1 MKSRGIAKFL
11 TVIVVAAIIAYIAFF
26 GINAGNYS
34 ITPVQKNIRLGL
46 DLRGG
51 VYVLE
56 QAEGNVTQDA
66 MTRAIAI
73 IRNRVDSLGV
83 AQPLIVQQG
92 SNRIR
97 IEIPDVSNPDQV
109 ISYLGQTA
117 QLKFVGPDGKVIL
130 TGADVKDSKA
140 VYQTDQSGVQQP
152 VVTLVLNAKGTKAFA
167 EATKKYYPNHE
178 IISIYLDNKVIS
190 APRVDAEITDG
201 NAVIQGMKDFN
212 EAKNL
217 ANLIRAGSLPVTLK
231 QVEYNS
237 VGATLGPSALK
248 ASEEAGLYGLI
259 IVLLFMIAF
268 YRLPGLIA
276 DIALG
281 IYILI
286 NFIVFSLLH
295 VTLDLPGIA
304 GMLLSIGMA
313 VDANIIIFERMKEEM
328 RAGKSIRA
336 SLDAGFR
343 KAFVAVFDSNLT
355 TLIAAFVL
363 FFMGAG
369 TVKGFALTL
378 IIGVLTSMFTAITVS
393 RFLLKAVVETEFTKN
408 IKVYGA

>member
-1 MKSRGIAKFL
+1 MRSKSAVKFISVIIIAA
-11 TVIVVAAIIAYIAFF
+11 VIAYIAFF
-26 GINAGNYS
+26 GIKAGNYS
-34 ITPVQKNIRLGL
+34 ISPVQDNIRLGL

-51 VYVLE
+51 VYVLM
-56 QAEGNVTQDA
+56 QAEGNVTSDA
-66 MTRAIAI
+66 MSRAIAI

-83 AQPLIVQQG
+83 TQPLIVKQG

-97 IEIPDVSNPDQV
+97 IELPGINNPDQA
-109 ISYLGQTA
+109 IKFLGQTA

-140 VYQTDQSGVQQP
+140 IYETDQTGVQQP
-152 VVTLVLNAKGTKAFA
+152 VVTLVLNDKGTKAFA
-167 EATKKYYPNHE
+167 DATQKFLGQPIK
-178 IISIYLDNKVIS
+178 IMLDDKVIS
-190 APRVDAEITDG
+190 SPNVRDVITNG
-201 NAVIQGMKDFN
+201 NAVINGMQNFD

-231 QVEYNS
+231 QVEYSS

-248 ASEEAGLYGLI
+248 ASEEAGLYGVIL
-259 IVLLFMIAF
+259 VMLFMIAF
-268 YRLPGLIA
+268 YRLPGVIA
-276 DIALG
+276 DISLG

-286 NFIVFSLLH
+286 NFILFALLH

-304 GMLLSIGMA
+304 GMLLSIGIA
-313 VDANIIIFERMKEEM
+313 ADASILVFERMKEEL

-336 SLDAGFR
+336 SLDYGF
-343 KAFVAVFDSNLT
+343 KKGFVTVFDSNIN

-378 IIGVLTSMFTAITVS
+378 IIGVIASMFTAMTVS
-393 RFLLKAVVETEFTKN
+393 RFLLKTLVEMNLTDNK
-408 IKVYGA
+408 KAYGA

>member
-1 MKSRGIAKFL
+1 MRSKSTVKFISVIIIAA
-11 TVIVVAAIIAYIAFF
+11 VIAYIAFF
-26 GINAGNYS
+26 GIKAGNYS
-34 ITPVQKNIRLGL
+34 ISPVQDNIRLGL

-51 VYVLE
+51 VYVLM
-56 QAEGNVTQDA
+56 QAEGKVTSDA
-66 MTRAIAI
+66 MSRAIAI

-83 AQPLIVQQG
+83 TQPLIVKQG

-97 IEIPDVSNPDQV
+97 IELPGINNPDQA
-109 ISYLGQTA
+109 IKFLGQTA

-140 VYQTDQSGVQQP
+140 IYETDQTGVQQP
-152 VVTLVLNAKGTKAFA
+152 VVTLVLNDKGTKAFA
-167 EATKKYYPNHE
+167 DATQKFLGQPIK
-178 IISIYLDNKVIS
+178 IMLDDKVIS
-190 APRVDAEITDG
+190 SPNVHDVITNG
-201 NAVIQGMKDFN
+201 NAVINGMQNFN

-231 QVEYNS
+231 QVEYSS
-237 VGATLGPSALK
+237 VGATLGPGALK
-248 ASEEAGLYGLI
+248 ASEEAGLYGVIL
-259 IVLLFMIAF
+259 VMLFMIAF
-268 YRLPGLIA
+268 YRLPGVIA
-276 DIALG
+276 DISLG

-286 NFIVFSLLH
+286 NFILFALLH

-304 GMLLSIGMA
+304 GMLLSIGIA
-313 VDANIIIFERMKEEM
+313 ADASILVFERMKEEL

-336 SLDAGFR
+336 SLDYGF
-343 KAFVAVFDSNLT
+343 KKGFVTVFDSNIN

-378 IIGVLTSMFTAITVS
+378 IIGVIASMFTAMTVS
-393 RFLLKAVVETEFTKN
+393 RFLLKTLVEMNLTDNK
-408 IKVYGA
+408 KAYGA

>member
-1 MKSRGIAKFL
+1 MRSRGLAKFL
-11 TVIVVAAIIAYIAFF
+11 SVIVLAAIIAYIAFF

-34 ITPVQKNIRLGL
+34 IKPVQESIRLGL
-46 DLRGG
+46 DLQGG

-66 MTRAIAI
+66 MTRAISI

-83 AQPLIVQQG
+83 SQPLIVQQG
-92 SNRIR
+92 PNRIR
-97 IEIPDVSNPDQV
+97 IEIPGVNDPDQV
-109 ISYLGQTA
+109 ISFLGQTA

-130 TGADVKDSKA
+130 TGADVKNSKA
-140 VYQTDQSGVQQP
+140 VYQTDQTGVQQP
-152 VVTLVLNAKGTKAFA
+152 VVTLELNSKGAKAFA
-167 EATKKYYPNHE
+167 DATGKFVGKQ
-178 IISIYLDNKVIS
+178 IAIVLDNKTIS
-190 APRVDAEITDG
+190 APVVQEQITG
-201 NAVIQGMKDFN
+201 GEAVINGMKDFT

-217 ANLIRAGSLPVTLK
+217 ANLIRGGALPVTLK
-231 QVEYNS
+231 QVEYSS

-248 ASEEAGLYGLI
+248 ASEEAGLYGLV

-286 NFIVFSLLH
+286 NFIVYALLH

-313 VDANIIIFERMKEEM
+313 VDANIIIFERMKEEL

-336 SLDAGFR
+336 SLDAGFK
-343 KAFVAVFDSNLT
+343 KAFVAVFDSNIT

-378 IIGVLTSMFTAITVS
+378 IIGVISSMFTAITVS
-393 RFLLKAVVETEFTKN
+393 RFLLKSVVDTEFTKN
-408 IKVYGA
+408 IRVYGA

>member
-1 MKSRGIAKFL
+1 MRSRGLAKFL
-11 TVIVVAAIIAYIAFF
+11 SVIVLAVIVAYVAFY
-26 GINAGNYS
+26 GVNAGNYS
-34 ITPVQKNIRLGL
+34 IKPVQDSIRLGL

-56 QAEGNVTQDA
+56 QAQGNVSQDA
-66 MTRAIAI
+66 MTRAISI
-73 IRNRVDSLGV
+73 IRNRVDALGV
-83 AQPLIVQQG
+83 SQPLIVQQG

-97 IEIPDVSNPDQV
+97 IEIPGVNDPDQV

-117 QLKFVGPDGKVIL
+117 QLKFIGPDGKVIL

-140 VYQTDQSGVQQP
+140 VYQTSQTGVQEP
-152 VVTLVLNAKGTKAFA
+152 VVTLDLNSKGAKAFA
-167 EATKKYYPNHE
+167 DATSKFLGQQ
-178 IISIYLDNKVIS
+178 IAIVLDDKTIS
-190 APRVDAEITDG
+190 APRVDAVITDG

-217 ANLIRAGSLPVTLK
+217 ANLIRAGALPVTLK
-231 QVEYNS
+231 QVEYSS

-248 ASEEAGLYGLI
+248 ASEEAGMYGLL

-286 NFIVFSLLH
+286 NFIVYALLH

-343 KAFVAVFDSNLT
+343 KAFVAVFDSNIT

-378 IIGVLTSMFTAITVS
+378 IIGVISSMFTAITVS
-393 RFLLKAVVETEFTKN
+393 RFLLKSIVETEFTKN
-408 IKVYGA
+408 IRVYGA

>member
-1 MKSRGIAKFL
+1 MRSKGLAKFIL
-11 TVIVVAAIIAYIAFF
+11 VIVIAAIVAYIAFF
-26 GINAGNYS
+26 GVNAGNYS
-34 ITPVQKNIRLGL
+34 ITPIQKSLRLGL

-73 IRNRVDSLGV
+73 IRNRIDALGV

-97 IEIPDVSNPDQV
+97 IELPGVSNPDQ
-109 ISYLGQTA
+109 IIKYLGQTA
-117 QLKFVGPDGKVIL
+117 QLKFVGPDGKTIL
-130 TGADVKDSKA
+130 TGAEVKDSKA
-140 VYQTDQSGVQQP
+140 VFQTDQTTGVQKP
-152 VVTLVLNAKGTKAFA
+152 VVTLVLNSNGSKAFA
-167 EATKKYYPNHE
+167 DATQKYLNQ
-178 IISIYLDNKVIS
+178 IISIYLDKKAIS
-190 APRVDAEITDG
+190 TPVVNSVITDG
-201 NAVIQGMKDFN
+201 NAVIEGMKDFN

-217 ANLIRAGSLPVTLK
+217 AELIRGGALPVTLK
-231 QVEYNS
+231 QVEYSS

-268 YRLPGLIA
+268 YRLPGIIA

-281 IYILI
+281 IYILL
-286 NFIVFSLLH
+286 NFIVYALLH

-304 GMLLSIGMA
+304 GMLLAIGMA

-343 KAFVAVFDSNLT
+343 KAFVAVFDSNMT

-363 FFMGAG
+363 FFMGSG
-369 TVKGFALTL
+369 TIKGFALTL
-378 IIGVLTSMFTAITVS
+378 IIGVILSMFTAITVS
-393 RFLLKAVVETEFTKN
+393 RFLLKSIIETEFTKN

>member
-1 MKSRGIAKFL
+1 MRSRGLAKFL
-11 TVIVVAAIIAYIAFF
+11 SVIVLAAIIAYIAFF

-34 ITPVQKNIRLGL
+34 IKPVQKSIRLGL
-46 DLRGG
+46 DLQGG

-66 MTRAIAI
+66 MTRAISI

-83 AQPLIVQQG
+83 SQPLIVQQG
-92 SNRIR
+92 PNRIR
-97 IEIPDVSNPDQV
+97 IEIPGVNDPDQV
-109 ISYLGQTA
+109 ISFLGQTA

-130 TGADVKDSKA
+130 TGADVKNSKA
-140 VYQTDQSGVQQP
+140 VYQTDQTGVQQP
-152 VVTLVLNAKGTKAFA
+152 VVTLELNSKGAKAFA
-167 EATKKYYPNHE
+167 DATGKFVGKQ
-178 IISIYLDNKVIS
+178 IAIVLDNKTIS
-190 APRVDAEITDG
+190 APVVQEQITG
-201 NAVIQGMKDFN
+201 GEAVINGMKDFT

-217 ANLIRAGSLPVTLK
+217 ANLIRGGALPVTLK
-231 QVEYNS
+231 QVEYSS

-248 ASEEAGLYGLI
+248 ASEEAGLYGLV

-286 NFIVFSLLH
+286 NFIVYALLH

-336 SLDAGFR
+336 SLDAGFK
-343 KAFVAVFDSNLT
+343 KAFVAVFDSNIT

-378 IIGVLTSMFTAITVS
+378 IIGVISSMFTAITVS
-393 RFLLKAVVETEFTKN
+393 RFLLKSVVDTEFTKN
-408 IKVYGA
+408 IRVYGA

>member
-1 MKSRGIAKFL
+1 MRSRGLAKFL
-11 TVIVVAAIIAYIAFF
+11 SVIVLAVIVAYVAFY

-34 ITPVQKNIRLGL
+34 IKPVQDSIRLGL

-56 QAEGNVTQDA
+56 QAEGKVTQDA
-66 MTRAIAI
+66 MTRAISI

-83 AQPLIVQQG
+83 SQPLIVQQG

-97 IEIPDVSNPDQV
+97 IEIPGVNDPDQV

-140 VYQTDQSGVQQP
+140 VYQTSQTGVQEP
-152 VVTLVLNAKGTKAFA
+152 VVTLDLNSKGAKAFA
-167 EATKKYYPNHE
+167 DATGKFVGQQ
-178 IISIYLDNKVIS
+178 IAIVLDDKTIS
-190 APRVDAEITDG
+190 APRVDAVITDG

-217 ANLIRAGSLPVTLK
+217 ANLIRAGALPVTLK
-231 QVEYNS
+231 QVEYSS

-248 ASEEAGLYGLI
+248 ASEAAGLYGLI

-286 NFIVFSLLH
+286 NFIVYALLH

-343 KAFVAVFDSNLT
+343 KAFVAVFDSNIT

-378 IIGVLTSMFTAITVS
+378 IIGVISSMFTAITVS
-393 RFLLKAVVETEFTKN
+393 RFLLKSIVETEFTKN
-408 IKVYGA
+408 IRVYGA

>member
-1 MKSRGIAKFL
+1 MMRSRGLAKFL
-11 TVIVVAAIIAYIAFF
+11 SVIVLAVIVAYVAFY

-34 ITPVQKNIRLGL
+34 IKPVQDSIRLGL

-56 QAEGNVTQDA
+56 QAEGKVTQDA
-66 MTRAIAI
+66 MTRAISI

-83 AQPLIVQQG
+83 SQPLIVQQG

-97 IEIPDVSNPDQV
+97 IEIPGVNDPDQV
-109 ISYLGQTA
+109 ISFLGQTA

-130 TGADVKDSKA
+130 TGADVKNSKA
-140 VYQTDQSGVQQP
+140 VYQTDQTGVQQP
-152 VVTLVLNAKGTKAFA
+152 VVTLELNSKGAKAFA
-167 EATKKYYPNHE
+167 DATGKFVGKQ
-178 IISIYLDNKVIS
+178 IAIVLDNKTIS
-190 APRVDAEITDG
+190 APVVKEQITG
-201 NAVIQGMKDFN
+201 GQAVINGMKDFN

-217 ANLIRAGSLPVTLK
+217 ANLIRAGALPVTLK
-231 QVEYNS
+231 QVEYSS

-248 ASEEAGLYGLI
+248 ASEAAGLYGLI

-286 NFIVFSLLH
+286 NFIVYALLH

-336 SLDAGFR
+336 SLDAGFK
-343 KAFVAVFDSNLT
+343 KAFVAVFDSNIT

-378 IIGVLTSMFTAITVS
+378 IIGVISSMFTAITVS
-393 RFLLKAVVETEFTKN
+393 RFLLKSIVETEFTKN
-408 IKVYGA
+408 IRVYGA

>member
-1 MKSRGIAKFL
+1 MRSKSTVKFISVIIIAA
-11 TVIVVAAIIAYIAFF
+11 VIAYIAFF
-26 GINAGNYS
+26 GIKAGNYS
-34 ITPVQKNIRLGL
+34 ISPVQDNIRLGL

-51 VYVLE
+51 VYVLM
-56 QAEGNVTQDA
+56 QAEGKVTSDA
-66 MTRAIAI
+66 MSRAIAI

-83 AQPLIVQQG
+83 TQPLIVKQG

-97 IEIPDVSNPDQV
+97 IELPGINNPDQA
-109 ISYLGQTA
+109 IKFLGQTA

-140 VYQTDQSGVQQP
+140 IYETDQTGVQQP
-152 VVTLVLNAKGTKAFA
+152 VVTLVFNDKGTKAFA
-167 EATKKYYPNHE
+167 DATQKFLGQPIK
-178 IISIYLDNKVIS
+178 IMLDDKVIS
-190 APRVDAEITDG
+190 SPNVHDVITNG
-201 NAVIQGMKDFN
+201 NAVINGMQNFD

-231 QVEYNS
+231 QVEYSS

-248 ASEEAGLYGLI
+248 ASEEAGLYGI
-259 IVLLFMIAF
+259 ILVMLFMIAF
-268 YRLPGLIA
+268 YRLPGVIA
-276 DIALG
+276 DISLG

-286 NFIVFSLLH
+286 NFILFALLH

-304 GMLLSIGMA
+304 GMLLSIGIA
-313 VDANIIIFERMKEEM
+313 ADASILVFERMKEEL

-336 SLDAGFR
+336 SLDYGF
-343 KAFVAVFDSNLT
+343 KKGFVTVFDSNIN

-378 IIGVLTSMFTAITVS
+378 IIGVIASMFTAMTVS
-393 RFLLKAVVETEFTKN
+393 RFLLKTLVEMNLTDNK
-408 IKVYGA
+408 KAYGA

>member
-1 MKSRGIAKFL
+1 MRSRGLAKFL
-11 TVIVVAAIIAYIAFF
+11 SVIVLAAIIAYIAFF

-34 ITPVQKNIRLGL
+34 IKPVQESIRLGL
-46 DLRGG
+46 DLQGG

-56 QAEGNVTQDA
+56 QAEGKVTQDA
-66 MTRAIAI
+66 MTRAISI

-83 AQPLIVQQG
+83 SQPLIVQQG
-92 SNRIR
+92 PNRIR
-97 IEIPDVSNPDQV
+97 IEIPGVNDPDQV
-109 ISYLGQTA
+109 ISFLGQTA

-130 TGADVKDSKA
+130 TGADVKNSKA
-140 VYQTDQSGVQQP
+140 VYQTDQTGVQQP
-152 VVTLVLNAKGTKAFA
+152 VVTLELNSKGAKAFA
-167 EATKKYYPNHE
+167 DATGKFVGKQ
-178 IISIYLDNKVIS
+178 IAIVLDNKTIS
-190 APRVDAEITDG
+190 APVVQEQITG
-201 NAVIQGMKDFN
+201 GEAVINGMKDFT

-217 ANLIRAGSLPVTLK
+217 ANLIRGGALPVTLK
-231 QVEYNS
+231 QVEYSS

-248 ASEEAGLYGLI
+248 ASEEAGLYGLV

-286 NFIVFSLLH
+286 NFIVYALLH

-343 KAFVAVFDSNLT
+343 KAFVAVFDSNIT

-378 IIGVLTSMFTAITVS
+378 IIGVISSMFTAITVS
-393 RFLLKAVVETEFTKN
+393 RFLLKSVVDTEFTKN
-408 IKVYGA
+408 IRVYGA

>member
-1 MKSRGIAKFL
+1 MMRSRGLAKFL
-11 TVIVVAAIIAYIAFF
+11 SVIVLAAIIAYIAFF

-34 ITPVQKNIRLGL
+34 IKPVQESIRLGL
-46 DLRGG
+46 DLQGG

-56 QAEGNVTQDA
+56 QAEGKVTQDA
-66 MTRAIAI
+66 MTRAISI

-83 AQPLIVQQG
+83 SQPLIVQQG
-92 SNRIR
+92 PNRIR
-97 IEIPDVSNPDQV
+97 IEIPGVNDPDQV
-109 ISYLGQTA
+109 ISFLGQTA

-130 TGADVKDSKA
+130 TGADVKNSKA
-140 VYQTDQSGVQQP
+140 VYQTDQTGVQQP
-152 VVTLVLNAKGTKAFA
+152 VVTLELNSKGAKAFA
-167 EATKKYYPNHE
+167 DATGKFVGKQ
-178 IISIYLDNKVIS
+178 IAIVLDNKTIS
-190 APRVDAEITDG
+190 APVVQEQITG
-201 NAVIQGMKDFN
+201 GEAVINGMKDFT

-217 ANLIRAGSLPVTLK
+217 ANLIRGGALPVTLK
-231 QVEYNS
+231 QVEYSS

-248 ASEEAGLYGLI
+248 ASEEAGLYGLV

-286 NFIVFSLLH
+286 NFIVYALLH

-343 KAFVAVFDSNLT
+343 KAFVAVFDSNIT

-378 IIGVLTSMFTAITVS
+378 IIGVISSMFTAITVS
-393 RFLLKAVVETEFTKN
+393 RFLLKSVVDTEFTKN
-408 IKVYGA
+408 IRVYGA

>member
-1 MKSRGIAKFL
+1 MRSRGLAKFL
-11 TVIVVAAIIAYIAFF
+11 SVIVLAVIVAYVAFY

-34 ITPVQKNIRLGL
+34 IKPVQDSIRLGL

-56 QAEGNVTQDA
+56 QAEGKVTQDA
-66 MTRAIAI
+66 MTRAISI

-83 AQPLIVQQG
+83 SQPLIVQQG

-97 IEIPDVSNPDQV
+97 IEIPGVNDPDQV
-109 ISYLGQTA
+109 ISFLGQTA

-130 TGADVKDSKA
+130 TGADVKNSKA
-140 VYQTDQSGVQQP
+140 VYQTDQTGVQQP
-152 VVTLVLNAKGTKAFA
+152 VVTLELNSKGAKAFA
-167 EATKKYYPNHE
+167 DATGKFVGKQ
-178 IISIYLDNKVIS
+178 IAIVLDNKTIS
-190 APRVDAEITDG
+190 APVVKEQITG
-201 NAVIQGMKDFN
+201 GQAVINGMKDFN

-217 ANLIRAGSLPVTLK
+217 ANLIRAGALPVTLK
-231 QVEYNS
+231 QVEYSS

-248 ASEEAGLYGLI
+248 ASEAAGLYGLI

-286 NFIVFSLLH
+286 NFIVYALLH

-336 SLDAGFR
+336 SLDAGFK
-343 KAFVAVFDSNLT
+343 KAFVAVFDSNIT

-378 IIGVLTSMFTAITVS
+378 IIGVISSMFTAITVS
-393 RFLLKAVVETEFTKN
+393 RFLLKSIVETEFTKN
-408 IKVYGA
+408 IRVYGA

>member
-1 MKSRGIAKFL
+1 MMRSRGLAKFL
-11 TVIVVAAIIAYIAFF
+11 SVIVLAAIIAYIAFF

-34 ITPVQKNIRLGL
+34 IKPVQESIRLGL
-46 DLRGG
+46 DLQGG

-56 QAEGNVTQDA
+56 QAEGKVTQDA
-66 MTRAIAI
+66 MTRAISI

-83 AQPLIVQQG
+83 SQPLIVQQG
-92 SNRIR
+92 PNRIR
-97 IEIPDVSNPDQV
+97 IEIPGVNDPDQV
-109 ISYLGQTA
+109 ISFLGQTA

-130 TGADVKDSKA
+130 TGADVKNSKA
-140 VYQTDQSGVQQP
+140 VYQTDQTGVQQP
-152 VVTLVLNAKGTKAFA
+152 VVTLELNSKGAKAFA
-167 EATKKYYPNHE
+167 DATGKFVGKQ
-178 IISIYLDNKVIS
+178 IAIVLDNKTIS
-190 APRVDAEITDG
+190 APVVQEQITG
-201 NAVIQGMKDFN
+201 GEAVINGMKDFT

-217 ANLIRAGSLPVTLK
+217 ANLIRGGALPVTLK
-231 QVEYNS
+231 QVEYSS

-248 ASEEAGLYGLI
+248 ASEEAGLYGLV

-286 NFIVFSLLH
+286 NFIVYALLH

-313 VDANIIIFERMKEEM
+313 VDANIIIFERMKEEL

-336 SLDAGFR
+336 SLDAGFK
-343 KAFVAVFDSNLT
+343 KAFVAVFDSNIT

-378 IIGVLTSMFTAITVS
+378 IIGVISSMFTAITVS
-393 RFLLKAVVETEFTKN
+393 RFLLKSVVDTEFTKN
-408 IKVYGA
+408 IRVYGA